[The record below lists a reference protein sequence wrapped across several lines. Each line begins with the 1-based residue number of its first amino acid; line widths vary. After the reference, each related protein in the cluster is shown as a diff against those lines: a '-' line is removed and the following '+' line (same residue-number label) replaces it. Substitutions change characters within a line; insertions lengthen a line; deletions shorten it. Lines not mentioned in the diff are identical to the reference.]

1 MFPHNTVSGVTLSV
15 RNHLHGTVTDI
26 DTDGLTA
33 EVTIE
38 LGGGQTVTSVTTANS
53 VDRLGLEEGITAS
66 AVVKATEVM
75 VDA

>member
-1 MFPHNTVSGVTLSV
+1 MLPHDHVSGVTLSA

-38 LGGGQTVTSVTTANS
+38 LGDGQTVTSVITANS
-53 VDRLGLEEGITAS
+53 VDRLGLEEGMEAS
-66 AVVKATEVM
+66 AVIKATEVM